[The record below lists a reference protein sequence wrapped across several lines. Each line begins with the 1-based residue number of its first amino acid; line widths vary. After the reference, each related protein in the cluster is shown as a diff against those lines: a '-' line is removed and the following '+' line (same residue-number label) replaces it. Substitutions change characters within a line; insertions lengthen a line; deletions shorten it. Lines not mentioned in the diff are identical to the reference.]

1 AFAPARLSVVA
12 PPWNFPVSIPA
23 GGVLASLA
31 AGSAVV
37 LKPAPQ
43 ARRCGAV
50 LAEALWEAGVPRELL
65 HLVDLDEDALG
76 QRLVTAP
83 QVERVVLTGA
93 YETAALFRSWRP
105 ELPLLAETSGKNA
118 IVITGSADFDLA
130 VKDLVASAFGNAGQK
145 CSAASL
151 AILVGSVGDSERF
164 RRQLMDAVKSLAVGY
179 PQDPSVTVGPLV
191 EPVRG
196 KLARALTQLD
206 DDERWLVK
214 PRQLDASDRLWSAG
228 ARDGVEPGSAFHR
241 TEYFGPVL
249 GIMRAKDL
257 DEALALQNAVP
268 YGLTAG
274 IHSLDADEVGYWLDR
289 VQAGN
294 LYVNR
299 PITGAIVRRQPFGGW

>member
-1 AFAPARLSVVA
+1 LYYAERARELGAIRDAVFAPVPLALVV

-65 HLVDLDEDALG
+65 HLVDVAEDELG
-76 QRLVTAP
+76 RQLVTAP
-83 QVERVVLTGA
+83 QLGRVVLTGS

-118 IVITGSADFDLA
+118 IVVTPAADYDLA

-151 AILVGSVGDSERF
+151 AILVGSVGESQRF
-164 RRQLMDAVKSLAVGY
+164 RRQLADAVSSLAVGY
-179 PQDPSVTVGPLV
+179 PQDASSVVGPLI
-191 EPVRG
+191 EPVSGR
-196 KLARALTQLD
+196 LARALTQL
-206 DDERWLVK
+206 
-214 PRQLDASDRLWSAG
+214 
-228 ARDGVEPGSAFHR
+228 
-241 TEYFGPVL
+241 
-249 GIMRAKDL
+249 
-257 DEALALQNAVP
+257 
-268 YGLTAG
+268 
-274 IHSLDADEVGYWLDR
+274 
-289 VQAGN
+289 
-294 LYVNR
+294 
-299 PITGAIVRRQPFGGW
+299 